1 MPLRLKLFLSISLFF
16 TVALSF
22 FGYMAYN
29 AAVEAGTAREMKL
42 LQDLSMGLSK
52 DLKNDIGLAPDGA
65 TIKKWL
71 AEFDSMHLSI
81 MVASGKQIWLSNTAR
96 NDLPSKVKHQIMSA
110 DKTGMISVDKQFFVW
125 DTSAVAGTSYTLSVI
140 HRTDVHEAHVFFK
153 RLTVPIFIAAL
164 FILWV
169 AAWSTQYVAALLEK
183 LHAQK
188 DRLKHQAMHDALT
201 NLPNRS
207 LMLDRLRAAMLE
219 VDQSESELA
228 LLFIDLNH
236 FKEINDNLGHHCGDM
251 FLVELS
257 KRLLK
262 VLRKSD
268 MVARLGGD
276 EFAVILS
283 HVNDREA
290 RNIAEKIN
298 QVIGQAIEIEDNIL
312 SVSGS
317 IGIARYPTQ
326 ATDAK
331 TLVQYA
337 DTAMYAAKRS
347 GGGCFVYEPALRQA
361 ESGQVK

>member
-1 MPLRLKLFLSISLFF
+1 MPLRLKLFLGIGLFF
-16 TVALSF
+16 TLALSF
-22 FGYMAYN
+22 FGYMAYD
-29 AAVEAGTAREMKL
+29 AAVQAGTAREMKL
-42 LQDLSMGLSK
+42 LQDLSTGLSK
-52 DLKNDIGLAPDGA
+52 DLRNDIGPKPDGTA
-65 TIKKWL
+65 INKWL
-71 AEFDSMHLSI
+71 AEFDSVHLAI
-81 MVASGKQIWLSNTAR
+81 MVASGKQVWLSNTAQH
-96 NDLPSKVKHQIMSA
+96 DLPSRVKRQIISTGQAGIMSVA
-110 DKTGMISVDKQFFVW
+110 KQFFVW
-125 DTSAVAGTSYTLSVI
+125 NTSMVAGTSYSLSVI
-140 HRTDVHEAHVFFK
+140 HRTDVHEAHTFFK

-169 AAWSTQYVAALLEK
+169 TAWSTQYVAVLLEK

-201 NLPNRS
+201 NLPNRA

-219 VDQSESELA
+219 VDQSEAELA
-228 LLFIDLNH
+228 LLFIDLNR
-236 FKEINDNLGHHCGDM
+236 FKEINDSLGHHYGDM

-283 HVNDREA
+283 HVTDKEA
-290 RNIAEKIN
+290 QSIAEKIDK
-298 QVIGQAIEIEDNIL
+298 VIGQTIEIEGNKL

-326 ATDAK
+326 ANDAK

-337 DTAMYAAKRS
+337 DMAMYAAKR
-347 GGGCFVYEPALRQA
+347 GGGGYFVYEPAL
-361 ESGQVK
+361 GQGGFRPS